1 MNDIFYVGGVKGGVG
16 KTLVTLALIDWLQ
29 HRQGVSPLLIEGDP
43 GNPDAAAALTDDLP
57 GAVVP
62 RRLDTEPGWEA
73 FAQTIH
79 EARRPVVVNSAA
91 ANVAYVTTHG
101 ALLRAYLDHFRAA
114 GRRFWL
120 LWLLNR
126 DEWTLRPLAGFLEA
140 LGPDRIV
147 VLKNQRFGTDFTLWE
162 GSAIRK
168 SVLAQGGREGVVPD
182 LHDVYDSLKAGR
194 LSFARGCTEFAFGK
208 RVRLERHRETF
219 WTLFAEVLQ

>member
-29 HRQGVSPLLIEGDP
+29 HGAHRAPLLIEGDP
-43 GNPDAAAALTDDLP
+43 GNPDAAAALTADLP

-79 EARRPVVVNSAA
+79 EAPCPVVVNSAA
-91 ANVAYVTTHG
+91 ANVAYVTAHG
-101 ALLRAYLDHFRAA
+101 ALLRAYLEHFRAA

-126 DEWTLRPLAGFLEA
+126 DEWTLRPLGGFLEA

-147 VLKNQRFGTDFTLWE
+147 VLKNQRFGTDFPLWE

-168 SVLAQGGREGVVPD
+168 TVLAQGGREGVVPD

-194 LSFARGCTEFAFGK
+194 LSFARGRTTFAFGK
-208 RVRLERHRETF
+208 RVRLERHRQTF
-219 WTLFAEVLQ
+219 WALFAEVLQ